1 MKKIVILTVAL
12 IVAALVLT
20 PAIILAQE
28 SKCPGIPWVSGT
40 GKYDGIPW
48 VSGTGKYDG
57 IPWVSGVCK

>member
-1 MKKIVILTVAL
+1 MKKIVIITVAL

-48 VSGTGKYDG
+48 
-57 IPWVSGVCK
+57 ISGVCK